1 MTKRN
6 AFILV
11 GVVAVLLVISYCFF
25 GGPKSNNMPHDFP
38 PELPNPTSPTA
49 NPAAHGEPAAPEA
62 ASGEPAVDANGFL
75 PTKMEDPKRFELL
88 QKNFKDMAVC
98 LNMKIGPFTQNDE
111 MNFETLNTIIAPDL
125 GEVVTT
131 TEDWSATDIKTN
143 SGEIRRI
150 FIKNNPNVEMDGNRT
165 LKYYAM
171 QANGSQKEI
180 PLSKE
185 QMANPSDTLIASLEA
200 DGQLVSKSS
209 ARKVYYQNG
218 DDLSVVEKN
227 GRIYSFELMHDGKT
241 FKCLGADT
249 AATLAC
255 HCK

>member
-6 AFILV
+6 SLILV
-11 GVVAVLLVISYCFF
+11 GVVAVILVLSYCFF
-25 GGPKSNNMPHDFP
+25 GGSKTNHMPQDFP
-38 PELPNPTSPTA
+38 PDLPNPSA
-49 NPAAHGEPAAPEA
+49 NPSAQGEAAAPPPEA
-62 ASGEPAVDANGFL
+62 ASGEPAIDSNGFL

-88 QKNFKDMAVC
+88 QKNIKDMSVC
-98 LNMKIGPFTQNDE
+98 LNMKTGPFTQNDD

-150 FIKNNPNVEMDGNRT
+150 FIKNTPNVEMEAIRS
-165 LKYYAM
+165 LKYYSM
-171 QANGSQKEI
+171 QPNGTQKEI

-227 GRIYSFELMHDGKT
+227 GRIYSFELMHDQKT
-241 FKCLGADT
+241 FKCSGVDSAK
-249 AATLAC
+249 TLSC
-255 HCK
+255 QCK

>member
-6 AFILV
+6 SLILV

-25 GGPKSNNMPHDFP
+25 DGSKKSSMPQDFP
-38 PELPNPTSPTA
+38 QDLPNPSESGGAANAVPPT
-49 NPAAHGEPAAPEA
+49 EM
-62 ASGEPAVDANGFL
+62 ASGEPAIDSNGFL

-98 LNMKIGPFTQNDE
+98 LNMKTGPFTQNDD

-150 FIKNNPNVEMDGNRT
+150 FVKNVPNVEMEAVRT
-165 LKYYAM
+165 LKYYSM
-171 QANGSQKEI
+171 QPDGSQKEL

-185 QMANPSDTLIASLEA
+185 QAANPSDTLIASLEG

-218 DDLSVVEKN
+218 DDLSVVDRN
-227 GRIYSFELMHDGKT
+227 GRIYSFELSHDQKT
-241 FKCLGADT
+241 FKCTGVDSAK
-249 AATLAC
+249 TLAC
-255 HCK
+255 QCK